1 MADSEQL
8 LADSSFESSL
18 SNDSDSSIDDS
29 ECTGST
35 WRFLP
40 RYTAQEKGKALATEQ
55 LSLRHPPS
63 VHGGYN
69 HENPAG
75 GSPRSVQTAF
85 SLAESIGYST
95 EFVLGS
101 AEEEQPVEVVPGSEG
116 VTMATLLCWTTV
128 IVLVVAGSC
137 YLVQSM
143 VG

>member
-1 MADSEQL
+1 MAYRERL
-8 LADSSFESSL
+8 LANSSSESSL
-18 SNDSDSSIDDS
+18 SNDSDSSSDDS

-40 RYTAQEKGKALATEQ
+40 RYTAQEKGKALASEQ
-55 LSLRHPPS
+55 LSLRPAIS
-63 VHGGYN
+63 VYGASDD
-69 HENPAG
+69 ENPAG

-95 EFVLGS
+95 DFVLGS
-101 AEEEQPVEVVPGSEG
+101 AEEAQPTEAVSKSEG

-137 YLVQSM
+137 YLVQSI